1 MKRNQSGLT
10 LIGFVIVLS
19 VVGLFAYVGMKLFPM
34 YSEFYSVKQA
44 LKGLAAEPGIAN
56 TEPAKVKDLL
66 FRRLYVSY
74 AENVKPNNVSIKRDG
89 QGYVITVQY
98 EVRRELI
105 GNLDVVGRFQASEDL
120 MRRGAVD

>member
-10 LIGFVIVLS
+10 LIGFVMVLAL
-19 VVGLFAYVGMKLFPM
+19 VGLFAYVGMKLFPM

-56 TEPAKVKDLL
+56 TDPAKVKDLL

-74 AENVKPNNVSIKRDG
+74 AENVKPNNVKITRDG
-89 QGYVITVQY
+89 QGYVVTVKY

-105 GNLDVVGRFQASEDL
+105 GNLDVVGKFDASENL
-120 MRRGAVD
+120 LRRGAVD

>member
-10 LIGFVIVLS
+10 LIGFVMVLAL
-19 VVGLFAYVGMKLFPM
+19 VGLFAYVGMKLFPM

-56 TEPAKVKDLL
+56 TDPAKVKDLL

-74 AENVKPNNVSIKRDG
+74 AENVKPNNVKVTRDG
-89 QGYVITVQY
+89 QGYVVTVQY

-105 GNLDVVGRFQASEDL
+105 GNLDVVGKFEASEDL
-120 MRRGAVD
+120 LRSGAVE